1 MQADNGPLTVRR
13 IGLLFPVPRQ
23 VRLCKN
29 QAGILYSMSNTVANT
44 TSKAPVEDRGVTRNG
59 LTLRKVVRPVF
70 VFVGE
75 CGVLVGQSLKALAR
89 REVMLSDIIA
99 QMAQLGVDSMGIVL
113 LISIATGAV
122 FAFYISNISN
132 LVGYSGFV
140 GSGVTYA
147 FLNELGPVLGGVAF
161 ASRVG
166 SAIAAELGTMV
177 VTEQVD
183 ALRAMAVSP
192 VRYLVA
198 PRLAATVLMLPVLV
212 VFGDIA
218 GIVIGYY
225 VSGLSGVPH
234 AGYVNSIRVYIH
246 AADLTNGLIK
256 AVWFGLIVGVT
267 SCRQGLRAERGAAGV
282 GRATISSVVLCVV
295 LIFVSDF
302 FLTLLLTNTAGTH

>member
-1 MQADNGPLTVRR
+1 MA
-13 IGLLFPVPRQ
+13 
-23 VRLCKN
+23 
-29 QAGILYSMSNTVANT
+29 NTVANPT
-44 TSKAPVEDRGVTRNG
+44 PNAPAEGQVVPRGG
-59 LTLRKVVRPVF
+59 LTLRKIVRPVF

-75 CGVLVGQSLKALAR
+75 CGVLVWQSFKALAR
-89 REVMLSDIIA
+89 REVMFSDIVA

-140 GSGVTYA
+140 GSGVAYA

-198 PRLAATVLMLPVLV
+198 PRLAATILMLPVLV

-218 GIVIGYY
+218 GVVVGYY
-225 VSGLSGVPH
+225 VSGFSGVPH

-246 AADLTNGLIK
+246 AADLTNGLCK
-256 AVWFGLIVGVT
+256 AIWFGLIVGVT
-267 SCRQGLRAERGAAGV
+267 ACRQGLRTERGAAGV
-282 GRATISSVVLCVV
+282 GKATISSVVLCVV
-295 LIFVSDF
+295 LIFISDF
-302 FLTLLLTNTAGTH
+302 FLTLLLTNTAGSH